1 MLTKS
6 QNENKYNFLEL
17 YKKAQNDEIDLYSL
31 DEKTLKMIYK
41 LMQEEIMIVDK
52 AIIEKKE
59 KLRNLKKD

>member
-6 QNENKYNFLEL
+6 QNENKYKFLEL